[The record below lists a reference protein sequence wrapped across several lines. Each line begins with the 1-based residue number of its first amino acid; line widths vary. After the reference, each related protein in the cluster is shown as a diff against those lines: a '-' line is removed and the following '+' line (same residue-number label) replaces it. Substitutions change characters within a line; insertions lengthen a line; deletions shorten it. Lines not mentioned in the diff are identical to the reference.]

1 MNRMVYSVELDG
13 MDRDALARV
22 AAAWSMKRSEAL
34 RLAIRVLA
42 EAVDAQG
49 GGAAVA
55 ATGGA
60 DDAPRGAGAAGGEY
74 DRV

>member
-1 MNRMVYSVELDG
+1 MDRAFYTLQLDG
-13 MDRDALARV
+13 ADRDALARV

-55 ATGGA
+55 ATGRA
-60 DDAPRGAGAAGGEY
+60 DAAPRGIGAAGGGH
-74 DRV
+74 DHV